1 MTFFLLT
8 SLNPNKMRILF
19 LVLITTITSL
29 TAVNSQC
36 ISGNCR
42 NGNGTYLFKSGGKY
56 KGHFKNFFLTGKGTF
71 FFTNGNVYS
80 GKWKKNFREGKGQL
94 KMATGDIYK
103 GDFKA
108 NKFWGK
114 GTYKFASGDKYIG
127 DWYND
132 KATGEGVYVFSNSE
146 RYEGHFLD
154 GKFDGTGTYVYQNG
168 TKYIGQWKNNRR
180 DGKGKLIDKNGQF
193 QYGIW
198 KKDNLVSKEKIA
210 YESEKGNEII
220 PKVDEKRNCNKI
232 FCKTGKGI
240 YTYKDGSVWNGEFK
254 NGKAYGKGICQYADG
269 RRYEGYWKNNVP
281 QGEGVMYMPNGEIY
295 GGEWNQG
302 TLARKEV
309 VQSVVN
315 DKENTI
321 IYAKNNPEV
330 NIWALVIGI
339 GSYNHMPV
347 LKYTDDDAYQVYAF
361 LKSPEG
367 GAVQDKQIKLLID
380 ENATKEN
387 INNALKSIVSSADKN
402 DVIFIYYAGHGVE
415 GAFVPYD
422 FDGYNNLYQHKDIL
436 AMLDKSIAKHKVV
449 IADAC
454 HSGSMIAQRSPFKTM
469 LNEYYT
475 DFEKT
480 KGGTALIM
488 SSKEQ
493 ENSLEY
499 SGMRQGVFSYYLIE
513 GLSGKADYDKNGIV
527 TISEIFDYTYINVRK
542 HTRNQQNPIISGDY
556 DKEMPISIVRKKD
569 WR

>member
-1 MTFFLLT
+1 
-8 SLNPNKMRILF
+8 MRILF
-19 LVLITTITSL
+19 LVLYITLINISEI
-29 TAVNSQC
+29 NSQC
-36 ISGNCR
+36 LSGNCK
-42 NGNGTYLFKSGGKY
+42 NGQGTYLFKSGGKY
-56 KGHFKNFFLTGKGTF
+56 KGHFKNFFLNGRGTF
-71 FFTNGNVYS
+71 YFTNGNIYT
-80 GKWKKNFREGKGQL
+80 GQWKKNFRQGKGVL

-114 GTYKFASGDKYIG
+114 GTYIFASGEKYIG
-127 DWYND
+127 DWYDD
-132 KATGEGVYVFSNSE
+132 KATGEGVYIFSNGE
-146 RYEGHFLD
+146 KYEGRFAE
-154 GKFDGTGTYVYQNG
+154 GKFEGQGTYTYKNG
-168 TKYIGQWKNNRR
+168 MKYVGNWKNNRR
-180 DGKGKLIDKNGQF
+180 NGKGKLIDPNGQV

-198 KKDNLVSKEKIA
+198 DKDNLTKKEKIA
-210 YESEKGNEII
+210 YANPNGEETILKEN
-220 PKVDEKRNCNKI
+220 KKRNCNKI
-232 FCKTGKGI
+232 FCKEGKGV
-240 YTYKDGSVWNGEFK
+240 YTYKDGSVWKGEFK
-254 NGKAYGKGICQYADG
+254 NGKAYGKGICLYADG

-281 QGEGVMYMPNGEIY
+281 QGEGIMYMQNGEIY
-295 GGEWNQG
+295 GGEWDKG
-302 TLARKEV
+302 TLVRKEV
-309 VQSVVN
+309 AQSVVE
-315 DKENTI
+315 DKERTI
-321 IYAKNNPEV
+321 SRAKNNPEV

-367 GAVQDKQIKLLID
+367 GAVEDKQIKLLID

-387 INNALKSIVSSADKN
+387 IDEALNSIVSNADKN

-422 FDGYNNLYQHKDIL
+422 FDGFNNLYYHKDIL
-436 AMLDKSIAKHKVV
+436 NMLDKSIAKHKVL

-469 LNEYYT
+469 LAEYYT
-475 DFEKT
+475 DFERT

-499 SGMRQGVFSYYLIE
+499 SGMRQGVFSYYLIQ
-513 GLSGKADYDKNGIV
+513 GLSGKADYDSSGIV
-527 TISEIFDYTYINVRK
+527 TISEIFDYTHINVRK
-542 HTRNQQNPIISGDY
+542 HTHNLQTPIISGDY
-556 DKEMPISIVRKKD
+556 DKEMPISIVRQKA

>member
-1 MTFFLLT
+1 MINI
-8 SLNPNKMRILF
+8 SDI
-19 LVLITTITSL
+19 
-29 TAVNSQC
+29 NSQC
-36 ISGNCR
+36 LSGNCK
-42 NGNGTYLFKSGGKY
+42 NGQGTYLFKSGGKY
-56 KGHFKNFFLTGKGTF
+56 IGHFKNFYLNGRGSFY
-71 FFTNGNVYS
+71 FTNGNIYT
-80 GKWKKNFREGKGQL
+80 GQWKKNFRQGKGVL

-114 GTYKFASGDKYIG
+114 GMYIFASGEKYIG
-127 DWYND
+127 DWYDD
-132 KATGEGVYVFSNSE
+132 KATGEGIYIFPNGE
-146 RYEGHFLD
+146 KYEGQFSE
-154 GKFDGTGTYVYQNG
+154 GKFEGQGSYTYKNG
-168 TKYIGQWKNNRR
+168 TKYIGNWKNNRR
-180 DGKGKLIDKNGQF
+180 NGEGKLIDPNGQV

-198 KKDNLVSKEKIA
+198 DKDILTKKEHVAYANPNGEETIVKE
-210 YESEKGNEII
+210 N
-220 PKVDEKRNCNKI
+220 EKRNCNKI
-232 FCKTGKGI
+232 FCKDGKGV

-254 NGKAYGKGICQYADG
+254 NGKAYGKGICLYADG

-281 QGEGVMYMPNGEIY
+281 QGEGIMYMQNGEIY
-295 GGEWNQG
+295 GGEWDKG
-302 TLARKEV
+302 TLVRKEV
-309 VQSVVN
+309 AQSIIE
-315 DKENTI
+315 DKEKPITK
-321 IYAKNNPEV
+321 AKNNPEV
-330 NIWALVIGI
+330 NIWALIIGI

-367 GAVQDKQIKLLID
+367 GAVEDKRIKLLID

-387 INNALKSIVSSADKN
+387 IDEALKSIVSNADKN

-422 FDGYNNLYQHKDIL
+422 FDGFNNLYYHKDIL
-436 AMLDKSIAKHKVV
+436 SMLDKSIAKHKVL

-454 HSGSMIAQRSPFKTM
+454 HSGSMIAQRSPFKSM
-469 LNEYYT
+469 LAEYYT

-513 GLSGKADYDKNGIV
+513 GLSGKADYDNNGIV
-527 TISEIFDYTYINVRK
+527 TISEIFDYTHINVRK
-542 HTRNQQNPIISGDY
+542 HTRNLQTPIISGNY
-556 DKEMPISIVRKKD
+556 DKEMPISIVRQKD